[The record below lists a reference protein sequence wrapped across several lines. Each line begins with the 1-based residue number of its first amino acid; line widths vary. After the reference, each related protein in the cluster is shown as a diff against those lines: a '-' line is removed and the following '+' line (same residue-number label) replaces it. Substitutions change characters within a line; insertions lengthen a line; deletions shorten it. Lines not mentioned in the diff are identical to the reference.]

1 MHTRKIAVIRL
12 GYVELPVAVAFARA
26 GVPVTGF
33 DINAARIAELK
44 SGHDRTREVV
54 AEDLSRPN
62 LLYTA
67 DPGAQAANDF
77 YIVTVPTPIDA
88 ERRPDLRAMLAASQT
103 VGGVL
108 KRGDIVA
115 YESTVYPGAVEE
127 DCVPVG
133 DARGR
138 VKP

>member
-1 MHTRKIAVIRL
+1 MKNVNRAEGARGTHD
-12 GYVELPVAVAFARA
+12 VARYT
-26 GVPVTGF
+26 P
-33 DINAARIAELK
+33 AALK
-44 SGHDRTREVV
+44 AS
-54 AEDLSRPN
+54 
-62 LLYTA
+62 
-67 DPGAQAANDF
+67 DF

-108 KRGDIVA
+108 KCGDIVV

-138 VKP
+138 VKSR